1 MFVYIEIVVALAAIL
16 LMSRIVT
23 GVQGERRYRRAT
35 VFIGV
40 LLVCVALTLLTIGAR
55 SPYTHANLGS
65 GYDLRYERTDQILVG
80 APSDFRGLNQNA
92 RPAGTDPIERGAALY
107 VTKGCV
113 TCHAIEGRG
122 GVVGRPI
129 VGADEETITQRVRRG
144 PTGMPEFST
153 AVLADEEIRD
163 IVAYLRLLA
172 TK

>member
-1 MFVYIEIVVALAAIL
+1 MSTRGGVRRPSPGDVTAPIPLYLPVSFVVLGLVTFAALVIL
-16 LMSRIVT
+16 M
-23 GVQGERRYRRAT
+23 
-35 VFIGV
+35 
-40 LLVCVALTLLTIGAR
+40 IGAR

-80 APSDFRGLNQNA
+80 APSDFRGLSQDA

-113 TCHAIEGRG
+113 TCHALEGRG

-144 PTGMPEFST
+144 PTGMPQFST

-163 IVAYLRLLA
+163 IAAYLRSLA
-172 TK
+172 PK